1 MQPISQ
7 KSNRRCAQINTH
19 NSRTYINGTVKTGGT
34 GVKGVTVSTNT
45 SINTTTDAFGFYS
58 LAVTGTYQLTA
69 AKEPTY
75 YTNSSVTATVASGVV
90 VQDIELVRKPTGTI
104 SGSVTNA

>member
-7 KSNRRCAQINTH
+7 RSNRRSTQINADT
-19 NSRTYINGTVKTGGT
+19 SDTYINGTVRSGGIA
-34 GVKGVTVSTNT
+34 VEGVTVSTNT
-45 SINTTTDAFGFYS
+45 SITTTTDASGFYS
-58 LAVTGTYQLTA
+58 LAVTGTYQLTV
-69 AKEPTY
+69 AKEPVY
-75 YTNSSVTATVASGVV
+75 YTNSSVTATVASGVD